1 MIKSTRKLLLLLAV
15 ALISLS
21 ASTLRA
27 DSKLII
33 DSCWD
38 RYYGLIYKGSDQGIT
53 VNLEFEVWRDGKQ
66 IGVFKIF
73 GVEGTSSKGI
83 FKPTDGNDVLKEGDL
98 LKGPGGTEWAPAPKQ
113 EKKEEKSA
121 KRSLKLSVD
130 KSDEENKTDEAKKA
144 SDDKDKEKEFPRRI
158 NPKEDKTDSSADKKP
173 DTSVKKEEKK
183 EEKKEKKE
191 EKKKVGDDKSKVIT
205 KPKEEKQ
212 SDKKQVVDKKEA
224 KTAKQEKSGNKE
236 KTRFG
241 LKNSEKSKV
250 QPAVASDDKAI
261 AISKEEQDKSADKNT
276 KKNEPE
282 KLASAKSEEPA
293 KEKPAEGKQKF
304 GLNTGEGSTEPSTS
318 VDENNAKTEPAQ
330 QETGGE
336 KTKNKFGLISDL
348 PEKKQSPSE
357 ASNTSEETKTTDKTE
372 VAKEDKG
379 EGSGKFG
386 LKTSKTASDKGNKE
400 VAKSEPAKKDK
411 DEKAAEKESPKGLP
425 VKLSPEKEDNSNV
438 AGSGRKKKAGSKGEV
453 AKVDNSSNNNSI
465 NDKQAG
471 KGKKEE
477 TSSEKKPA
485 EGESSKGLPVK
496 LSPEKED
503 NSNLTANKRE
513 KKTENKEVASGEK
526 VKQEK
531 VEKVIPWTAQK
542 HIYAAD
548 NYFYDRDYNLA
559 LEHYSAALTLDPKN
573 EKAKSGI
580 VDCSKKLGVA
590 MEPKDKPKE
599 TAENKQQTFKAENFG
614 TADTPSNVN
623 KYDVADV
630 ENNYGVYLIQEKNYK
645 EAIEWLNKAINDKPD
660 EAIYYRNRA
669 VAYFKA
675 GDIVK
680 AVYDAKAAY
689 EKGDEKSK
697 DLLLMLK
704 KSLEEN
710 EKKQSDS
717 NSVNKTADSK

>member
-15 ALISLS
+15 TLISLS

-73 GVEGTSSKGI
+73 GVEETSSKGV
-83 FKPTDGNDVLKEGDL
+83 FKPIDGNDVLKEGDS

-113 EKKEEKSA
+113 ERKEEKSA

-130 KSDEENKTDEAKKA
+130 KSDEESKTDEAKKA
-144 SDDKDKEKEFPRRI
+144 SDDKDKEFPRRI
-158 NPKEDKTDSSADKKP
+158 NPKEDKIDSSADKKS

-191 EKKKVGDDKSKVIT
+191 EKKKAGDDKSKVIT

-357 ASNTSEETKTTDKTE
+357 ASNINEEAKTTDKTE
-372 VAKEDKG
+372 VVKEEKG
-379 EGSGKFG
+379 ESSGKFG
-386 LKTSKTASDKGNKE
+386 LKTSKTTSNKGDNKE
-400 VAKSEPAKKDK
+400 IAKTEPVKKDK
-411 DEKAAEKESPKGLP
+411 EEKTAEKESPKGLP
-425 VKLSPEKEDNSNV
+425 VKLTPEKEDNSNI
-438 AGSGRKKKAGSKGEV
+438 AGSGRKKKTESKVEV
-453 AKVDNSSNNNSI
+453 AKVDNGGNNNSK

-471 KGKKEE
+471 KEKTEE
-477 TSSEKKPA
+477 TTSEKKPA
-485 EGESSKGLPVK
+485 EGDSSKGLPIK

-503 NSNLTANKRE
+503 NSNLTSNKRE
-513 KKTENKEVASGEK
+513 KKTENKEAASGDK
-526 VKQEK
+526 GKQEK
-531 VEKVIPWTAQK
+531 IEKVIPWTAQK

-590 MEPKDKPKE
+590 IEPKDKPKE

-614 TADTPSNVN
+614 TADTSNMN

-680 AVYDAKAAY
+680 AVYDAKAAF

-717 NSVNKTADSK
+717 NSGNKITDGK